1 MELARLSLQRL
12 LDRWEVGEITERQ
25 VHEQAE
31 AWWDAQE
38 WPILPE
44 TDPRSIQL
52 EVLSVLDSLNVQWV
66 TKEDIPAIRHFLRT
80 PVGGES
86 VGWKTWRRYWDG
98 VDFEKRKTE
107 LAGTY
112 YSA

>member
-1 MELARLSLQRL
+1 MELARSWLQRL
-12 LDRWEVGEITERQ
+12 LDRWEAGEITEKQ

-31 AWWDAQE
+31 ERWDAEE

-52 EVLSVLDSLNVQWV
+52 EVLSILDSLNVQWV
-66 TKEDIPAIRHFLRT
+66 TKEDIPAIRSFLRT
-80 PVGGES
+80 PVGAELS
-86 VGWKTWRRYWDG
+86 GWKSWRSYWNG
-98 VDFEKRKTE
+98 VDFEKRRTE